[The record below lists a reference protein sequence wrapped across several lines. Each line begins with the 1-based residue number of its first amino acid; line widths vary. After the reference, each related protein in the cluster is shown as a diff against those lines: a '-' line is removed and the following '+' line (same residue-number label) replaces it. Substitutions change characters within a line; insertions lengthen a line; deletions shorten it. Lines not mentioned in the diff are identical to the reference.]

1 MTKAR
6 EHMVPT
12 ADAVIIGG
20 GVMGASIALHLA
32 RLGFGRVVVLERES
46 LAAGSTGRSVACVD
60 LLSQQPC
67 VAALQVRSLHAFQH
81 CAELYGD
88 ECGWVNTGFAM
99 LAATDGAEGVRN
111 VAQVMCAAGG
121 RLQLLSAE
129 DYRQLDPACA
139 CGEAD
144 VISWAPEAGR
154 LDPVLLTTTLMN
166 AARALGTVLRQNEP
180 VLGLCQSGG
189 RVTGV
194 RLPAGELAAGVVV
207 VAAGPWTAQLLQP
220 DGIELPLRAQ
230 RHEVAVVA
238 CPPEASPRV
247 SVLDTAN
254 SFYACPETGGLTVCG
269 SLDLDQGYQWMQ
281 PDDECPAPAM
291 DYGGWVWEHMVA
303 RYPGMER
310 GELRKGWSGPIMM
323 SPDGQALVGR
333 LPLDGLYCACGFSG
347 TGLKLAPAVGESLAQ
362 LIAGDSAGCQALQP
376 LRPARF
382 AEGEPIHNQYV
393 WGTIG

>member
-1 MTKAR
+1 
-6 EHMVPT
+6 
-12 ADAVIIGG
+12 
-20 GVMGASIALHLA
+20 MGASIALHLA
-32 RLGFGRVVVLERES
+32 RLGFGRVVVLERAS

-60 LLSQQPC
+60 LLSQQPA

-88 ECGWVNTGFAM
+88 GCGWVNTGFAM
-99 LAATDGAEGVRN
+99 LAAPEGAQGVFN
-111 VAQVMCAAGG
+111 VARVMCAAGG
-121 RLQLLSAE
+121 QVQLLAAE
-129 DYRQLDPACA
+129 DYRRLDPACA

-154 LDPVLLTTTLMN
+154 LDPVLLTSTLMS
-166 AARALGTVLRQNEP
+166 AALALGVDLRQNAP
-180 VLGLCQSGG
+180 ALGLCQRGG

-194 RLPAGELAAGVVV
+194 RLAAGEMAAGVVV
-207 VAAGPWTAQLLQP
+207 VAAGPWTAQFLRP
-220 DGIELPLRAQ
+220 EGIDLPLRPQ
-230 RHEVAVVA
+230 RHEVAVLA

-269 SLDLDQGYQWMQ
+269 SLDLEVGYQWMA
-281 PDDECPAPAM
+281 PDDDCPTPAM
-291 DYGGWVWEHMVA
+291 AYGGWVWEHMVA
-303 RYPGMER
+303 RYPGMEH

-323 SPDGQALVGR
+323 SPDGQALLGR

-347 TGLKLAPAVGESLAQ
+347 TGLKIAPAVGESLAR
-362 LIAGDSAGCQALQP
+362 LMAGDPVGVQALHP

-382 AEGEPIHNQYV
+382 AEDEPLQNQYS